1 MVEPSLKHPGEV
13 FVGTGG
19 RGVFV
24 RNVTSALADALL
36 ACEEEKNP
44 RNFEKV

>member
-36 ACEEEKNP
+36 ACGD
-44 RNFEKV
+44 FEKV

>member
-36 ACEEEKNP
+36 ACED
-44 RNFEKV
+44 FEKV